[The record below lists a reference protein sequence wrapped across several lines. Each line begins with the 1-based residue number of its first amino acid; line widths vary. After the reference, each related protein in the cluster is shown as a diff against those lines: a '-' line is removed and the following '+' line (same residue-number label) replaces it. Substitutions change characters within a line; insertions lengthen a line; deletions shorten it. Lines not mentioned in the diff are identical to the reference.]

1 MSQHGFR
8 PYGDQKKKKPSRRK
22 TPCRYCHKTGHKA
35 RDKNGTPICR
45 KLIAT
50 LEKQGKSQTK
60 ATLEKQGKSQT
71 KATLEKQGK
80 SQTKAT
86 PKRTSGKKSRQSRRK
101 GRAATKRKNVVKKE
115 IQATESEQVRQE
127 EAKEAELA
135 LQIDAVLKE
144 EKRNGY
150 EDWLTYER
158 GVEAYI
164 PSKEEILLAAGVYDL
179 RKPVCYADLS
189 IMD

>member
-8 PYGDQKKKKPSRRK
+8 SYGDQKKKKTSRRK

-35 RDKNGTPICR
+35 RGKNGTPICR

-50 LEKQGKSQTK
+50 LEKQGKSQVK
-60 ATLEKQGKSQT
+60 AP
-71 KATLEKQGK
+71 
-80 SQTKAT
+80 
-86 PKRTSGKKSRQSRRK
+86 PKRTSGKKSRRPRRK

-115 IQATESEQVRQE
+115 IQATEPEQVRQE

-158 GVEAYI
+158 GVPAYI
-164 PSKEEILLAAGVYDL
+164 PSKEEMLIAAGLYDL

-189 IMD
+189 IMDD

>member
-60 ATLEKQGKSQT
+60 AT
-71 KATLEKQGK
+71 
-80 SQTKAT
+80 

-101 GRAATKRKNVVKKE
+101 GRAATKRNNVVK
-115 IQATESEQVRQE
+115 E

-135 LQIDAVLKE
+135 LQIDALLKE

>member
-50 LEKQGKSQTK
+50 LEKQGKSQ
-60 ATLEKQGKSQT
+60 A

-101 GRAATKRKNVVKKE
+101 GRAATKRNNVVK
-115 IQATESEQVRQE
+115 E

-135 LQIDAVLKE
+135 LQIDALLKE